1 MQVILLASPKTCTL
15 AKHRVAW
22 LITSRS
28 GRKQRIIICNSGIF
42 LSRLWGIG
50 LFTRQPTVQ
59 IEAVRCSTVCPCFV
73 AHHLHRTNLFYSVLV
88 CGSFNCRDTN
98 LRCSDTGREPC
109 HARQPGLVDMCP
121 TDEDL
126 LHTCGFS
133 HFSSAVDI
141 LAGWTYEVC
150 LLFANA
156 SRASFDCRLSC
167 LCISLHRTCR
177 IARQKQHNVWFKVL
191 MLDGWVR
198 LRCQWGCPVGLENG
212 AVSRCPDHSVPMS
225 ESRRVPTATKSR
237 KPQDCFCLGCIV
249 RKGKRPWQV

>member
-1 MQVILLASPKTCTL
+1 MPRHQPA
-15 AKHRVAW
+15 
-22 LITSRS
+22 
-28 GRKQRIIICNSGIF
+28 
-42 LSRLWGIG
+42 
-50 LFTRQPTVQ
+50 LFRRW
-59 IEAVRCSTVCPCFV
+59 A
-73 AHHLHRTNLFYSVLV
+73 
-88 CGSFNCRDTN
+88 
-98 LRCSDTGREPC
+98 EPC

-121 TDEDL
+121 TDNDL
-126 LHTCGFS
+126 LHTCSFS
-133 HFSSAVDI
+133 HFSPAVDI

-177 IARQKQHNVWFKVL
+177 IARQKQHNVWFKSS

-225 ESRRVPTATKSR
+225 ESRRYQLPRNYENHRIVLALGASFVRGRGRGKCDTLAGLISR
-237 KPQDCFCLGCIV
+237 MC
-249 RKGKRPWQV
+249 